1 MSGYRS
7 LMQSRDLSRWLAE
20 RSLIVQKQLTLRATG
35 MIFADGK
42 PIGEAEITFKPSNYD
57 D

>member
-7 LMQSRDLSRWLAE
+7 LMQSSDLTRRLAE
-20 RSLIVQKQLTLRATG
+20 RSLIAQKQSSRRAAGT
-35 MIFADGK
+35 FYVDGK
-42 PIGEAEITFKPSNYD
+42 PIGEAVLTFNLVGRD